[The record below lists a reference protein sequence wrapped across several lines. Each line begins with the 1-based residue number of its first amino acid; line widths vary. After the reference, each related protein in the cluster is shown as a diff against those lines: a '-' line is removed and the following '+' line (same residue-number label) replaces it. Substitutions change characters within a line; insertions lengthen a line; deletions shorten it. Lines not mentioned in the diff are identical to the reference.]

1 MATYNILKRVTG
13 NSCHPLQNSPIFTDV
28 KVEIVSMVLRLLELL
43 MNYVVNLFPLGL
55 LVNTEDRTCSLSVA
69 QTASFFVVCNDRS
82 RLTDKE
88 NCPN

>member
-1 MATYNILKRVTG
+1 
-13 NSCHPLQNSPIFTDV
+13 
-28 KVEIVSMVLRLLELL
+28 

-55 LVNTEDRTCSLSVA
+55 LVSTEDLTCSLSVV
-69 QTASFFVVCNDRS
+69 QTASFVVVCNDRS